1 MLKNKRLL
9 LLIIL
14 PLLLI
19 SGLSVWVEH
28 SLQKMP
34 AAIPSAWQHWIDPQ
48 KNSRF
53 EDVSKLPES
62 AWSKK
67 QTGNANFGY
76 TSNVYWLKLQA
87 PPHQK
92 NWLLEINNPNLDDLK
107 VFVWQAGRVQQQYH
121 TGDEFPFNQRPVPH
135 QSFLLPL
142 SPNTQ
147 GPSTLFVRVETSGT
161 MQIPLNL
168 WDAADFVTVDQFRL
182 LGFGFYFGIM
192 LIMGLYN
199 LLLGMSI
206 GDRSYMYYA
215 LFAVALCLF
224 QGGMTGFSYQF
235 LWPTAIF
242 WNKWALI
249 FSIAFSL
256 ISAML
261 FSAQF
266 ISLKQHLPRH
276 NQVLNLITGLI
287 IATVAASPFL
297 HFSVIIRMLA
307 ALTIPVCVS
316 CLTVGV
322 LRWRA
327 GDTPARFY
335 TLAWISFLCGTVLIA
350 LNKLGVIPRTFTT
363 EYAVQIGSVIEVIVL
378 SLALGERYNIER
390 QDKLAIQ
397 DRLLSQEHLLRT
409 TQENALQAEREA
421 KHQLEVRVEERTLAL
436 KLALENLAEANDA
449 LELSSRIDGLTG
461 VKNRRYF
468 DERFGQEWQ
477 RSQRANEPLSICM
490 VDIDHFK
497 RVNDQYGHLAGDD
510 VLKTVAINLAATLK
524 RPADCVTRFG
534 GEEFAIIMPGTTLEG
549 AQHVA
554 EQLRQKIEGLVI
566 NYHDLQIS
574 VTISLGISTCQPSA
588 NLVREELIELADMAL
603 YKAKK
608 QGRNQVVAIPFV

>member
-19 SGLSVWVEH
+19 FGLSVWVERT
-28 SLQKMP
+28 LQKMP
-34 AAIPSAWQHWIDPQ
+34 TSIPSAWQHWVDPQ
-48 KNSRF
+48 KNSNL
-53 EDVSKLPES
+53 EAVSKLPES

-67 QTGNANFGY
+67 KTGSANFGY
-76 TSNVYWLKLQA
+76 TSDVYWLKVQTPA
-87 PPHQK
+87 HQK

-107 VFVWQAGRVQQQYH
+107 VFVWQAGRIQQQYH
-121 TGDEFPFNQRPVPH
+121 TGDGIPFSQRPVPH

-142 SPNTQ
+142 PGTES
-147 GPSTLFVRVETSGT
+147 PSTLFVRVETSGT
-161 MQIPLNL
+161 MQIPLDL
-168 WDAADFVTVDQFRL
+168 WDEAGFVTVDQFRL

-199 LLLGMSI
+199 LLLGISI

-242 WNKWALI
+242 WNKWSLVY
-249 FSIAFSL
+249 SIALSL

-261 FSAQF
+261 FSTKF

-276 NQVLNLITGLI
+276 HQVLNLFTVLI
-287 IATVAASPFL
+287 IATVAASLFL
-297 HFSVIIRMLA
+297 PFSVIIRMLA
-307 ALTIPVCVS
+307 ALTIPVSIS

-335 TLAWISFLCGTVLIA
+335 TLAWISFLCGAVLIA

-397 DRLLSQEHLLRT
+397 DRLLTQEHLLRT
-409 TQENALQAEREA
+409 TQENALLAEREA

-436 KLALENLAEANDA
+436 KLALENLADANDA

-497 RVNDQYGHLAGDD
+497 QVNDQYGHLAGDD

-554 EQLRQKIEGLVI
+554 EQLRRKIEELVI
-566 NYHDLQIS
+566 EYHDLQIS
-574 VTISLGISTCQPSA
+574 VTISLGISTCQPSV
-588 NLVREELIELADMAL
+588 NIVREDLIELADMAL

>member
-28 SLQKMP
+28 SLQTMP
-34 AAIPSAWQHWIDPQ
+34 VAMPSAWQHWIDPQ

-62 AWSKK
+62 VWSKK

-76 TSNVYWLKLQA
+76 TSNVYWLKVET

-92 NWLLEINNPNLDDLK
+92 NWLLEINNPNLDDLQ
-107 VFVWQAGRVQQQYH
+107 VFVWQGGRLQQQYH

-142 SPNTQ
+142 PPSNQT
-147 GPSTLFVRVETSGT
+147 PSTLFVRVETSGT
-161 MQIPLNL
+161 MQIPLSL
-168 WDAADFVTVDQFRL
+168 WDAEGFVTVDQFRL

-235 LWPTAIF
+235 LWPSAIF
-242 WNKWALI
+242 WNKWSLVYAIAL
-249 FSIAFSL
+249 SL

-287 IATVAASPFL
+287 IATVASSAFL

-316 CLTVGV
+316 CLMVGV

-397 DRLLSQEHLLRT
+397 DRLLAQEHLLRT
-409 TQENALQAEREA
+409 TQENALAAEREA

-436 KLALENLAEANDA
+436 KMALENLAEANNA

-468 DERFGQEWQ
+468 EERFEQEWQ
-477 RSQRANEPLSICM
+477 RSKRTLQPLSLCM
-490 VDIDHFK
+490 IDIDHFK
-497 RVNDQYGHLAGDD
+497 RVNDQYGHLAGDE
-510 VLKTVAINLAATLK
+510 VLKAVASTLTATLQ
-524 RPADCVTRFG
+524 RPTDCVARFG
-534 GEEFAIIMPGTTLEG
+534 GEEFSIILPGTTEEG

-554 EQLRQKIEGLVI
+554 ELLRQKVEDLII
-566 NYHDLQIS
+566 HYHDLRIK
-574 VTISLGISTCQPSA
+574 VTISIGVSTCYSTTILSRAQF
-588 NLVREELIELADMAL
+588 IEQADNAL
-603 YKAKK
+603 YQAKNN
-608 QGRNQVVAIPFV
+608 GRNQVRVI